1 MLLRKENKT
10 KKSAK
15 IKRTGRYISICLAV
29 AMLSGTA
36 LWGLNV
42 MESFAENEPETRT
55 ETQEAIEKEYPNLLA
70 SSDSEGEM
78 FKEETAYVVMDADGN
93 VTKTSV
99 AEWLRNGKSQ
109 DKINDVS
116 SLKDIENTANDKS
129 FTQDGNKLVWDA
141 GGSDIKYKGNTDKEL
156 PVKVNV
162 SYYLDGQKMSA
173 SEIAGQKGHVEIR
186 FSYKVNDSVE
196 SGGYTFK
203 TPFTMASGVLLD
215 DEHFTDIE
223 VEGGKVIDDG
233 SKCVCLGIA
242 FPNLKSNLNTDIS
255 ALDIPESVSIK
266 AYTDKFEID
275 GTYTVALSGMF
286 ADMDLSDTGSLQDKV
301 SELKGAMNQ
310 LSSASNQLVSG
321 ASELADG
328 AATLDS
334 KAGELKAGAGS
345 LSSGSAELSSGAKS
359 LSDGSVQLTQ
369 GTQKALAGTKSL
381 KDGTGAL
388 KSGSSDLADGTS
400 QLKEGSAAL
409 STGTSQLK
417 EGSAS
422 LSEGT
427 GALKDGSASLA
438 EGTGA
443 LKDGSASLSEGTG
456 ALKEG
461 SANLAEGSGQLKAG
475 TDALAEGAAALEEGY
490 GKIKAGMTNLDAG
503 LQSLSSKGSNGS
515 AIVGASDA
523 YQEGMEQ
530 YANALDAMIAAETDE
545 ATKAKLQG
553 LRSQLPMPND
563 YTAAVKGYVGGVD
576 SAYAGEQQVSGGLDQ
591 LGSKLPALKEGII
604 GVQTGAADLDN
615 GAKALA
621 QGASDADDGAKA
633 LAQGASDADDGAK
646 SLAQGASDAD
656 DGAKALAKGAS
667 DANDGAAKLKAGAKD
682 LDDGAAALNK
692 GASDLNS
699 GASNLKD
706 GAGKLQSGADELSS
720 GAGQLADGTAE
731 FKKGTAKLA
740 GGAETLYDGMYAF
753 NRDGIQKLVSSLS
766 EMDIDNM
773 IARLNALS
781 DASAKANFIGGK
793 ADDMKGESKIIFK
806 SGAVKA
812 Q

>member
-29 AMLSGTA
+29 TMLSGTA

-328 AATLDS
+328 AATIDS

-359 LSDGSVQLTQ
+359 LSDGSVQLAQ

-427 GALKDGSASLA
+427 GALK
-438 EGTGA
+438 
-443 LKDGSASLSEGTG
+443 
-456 ALKEG
+456 EG

-490 GKIKAGMTNLDAG
+490 GQIKAGMTNLDAG
-503 LQSLSSKGSNGS
+503 LHSLSSKGSNGS

-633 LAQGASDADDGAK
+633 LAQGASDADDGA
-646 SLAQGASDAD
+646 
-656 DGAKALAKGAS
+656 
-667 DANDGAAKLKAGAKD
+667 AKLKAGAKG

-706 GAGKLQSGADELSS
+706 GAGKLQAGADELSS

-766 EMDIDNM
+766 EMDMDNM

-781 DASAKANFIGGK
+781 DASAKADFIGGK

>member
-1 MLLRKENKT
+1 MLLRKEKKT

-15 IKRTGRYISICLAV
+15 IKRTGRYMSICLAV

-36 LWGLNV
+36 LWGLKV

-203 TPFTMASGVLLD
+203 TPFTMASGMLLD

-334 KAGELKAGAGS
+334 KAAELKNGAGS
-345 LSSGSAELSSGAKS
+345 LSSGSAELSSGAKA
-359 LSDGSVQLTQ
+359 LSDGSTQLAQ
-369 GTQKALAGTKSL
+369 GTQKALDGTKSL

-417 EGSAS
+417 DGSAS
-422 LSEGT
+422 LSKGT
-427 GALKDGSASLA
+427 GALKDGSA
-438 EGTGA
+438 
-443 LKDGSASLSEGTG
+443 
-456 ALKEG
+456 
-461 SANLAEGSGQLKAG
+461 NLAKGSGQLKAG
-475 TDALAEGAAALEEGY
+475 TDALAEGAVALEEGY
-490 GKIKAGMTNLDAG
+490 DQIKAGMTNLDAG
-503 LQSLSSKGSNGS
+503 LQSLSSKGS
-515 AIVGASDA
+515 AIVEAGND
-523 YQEGMEQ
+523 YQEGMVE
-530 YANALDAMIAAETDE
+530 YAAAMDAMIEDVTDE
-545 ATKAKLQG
+545 TTKAELKE
-553 LRSQLPMPND
+553 LRRKLPMPND
-563 YTAAVKGYVGGVD
+563 YTEAVKVYVGGVD
-576 SAYAGEQQVSGGLDQ
+576 IAYAGEKQVSGGLDK

-604 GVQTGAADLDN
+604 DVQKGAADLDK

-621 QGASDADDGAKA
+621 QGASDADDGAKV
-633 LAQGASDADDGAK
+633 
-646 SLAQGASDAD
+646 LAQGASDAD

-667 DANDGAAKLKAGAKD
+667 DANDGAAKLKAGAKG

-706 GAGKLQSGADELSS
+706 GAGKLQAGADELSS

-766 EMDIDNM
+766 EMDMDNM

-781 DASAKANFIGGK
+781 DASAKADFIGGK

>member
-1 MLLRKENKT
+1 M
-10 KKSAK
+10 
-15 IKRTGRYISICLAV
+15 SICLAV

-215 DEHFTDIE
+215 DEHFTDIK

-359 LSDGSVQLTQ
+359 LSDGSVQLAQ

-409 STGTSQLK
+409 SIGTSQLK
-417 EGSAS
+417 EGS
-422 LSEGT
+422 T
-427 GALKDGSASLA
+427 
-438 EGTGA
+438 
-443 LKDGSASLSEGTG
+443 SLSEGTG

-461 SANLAEGSGQLKAG
+461 SANLADGSGQLKAG

-490 GKIKAGMTNLDAG
+490 GQIKAGMTNLDAG

-545 ATKAKLQG
+545 ATKAKLQE

-646 SLAQGASDAD
+646 
-656 DGAKALAKGAS
+656 ALAKGAS
-667 DANDGAAKLKAGAKD
+667 DANDGAAKLKAGTKD

-706 GAGKLQSGADELSS
+706 GAGKLQAGADELSS

-766 EMDIDNM
+766 DMDIDNM
-773 IARLNALS
+773 IVRLNALS
-781 DASAKANFIGGK
+781 DASAKADFIGGK

-806 SGAVKA
+806 SGAVKT

>member
-1 MLLRKENKT
+1 MLLRKEKKT

-15 IKRTGRYISICLAV
+15 IKRTGRYMSICLAV

-359 LSDGSVQLTQ
+359 LSDGSTQLAQ
-369 GTQKALAGTKSL
+369 GTQKALDGTKSL

-417 EGSAS
+417 
-422 LSEGT
+422 
-427 GALKDGSASLA
+427 D
-438 EGTGA
+438 
-443 LKDGSASLSEGTG
+443 
-456 ALKEG
+456 
-461 SANLAEGSGQLKAG
+461 G
-475 TDALAEGAAALEEGY
+475 TDALAQGAKALEEGY
-490 GKIKAGMTNLDAG
+490 GQIKEGMTSLDAG
-503 LQSLSSKGSNGS
+503 LQSLSSEGSNGE
-515 AIVGASDA
+515 AIVGASNK
-523 YQEGMEQ
+523 YQKGMDD
-530 YANALDAMIAAETDE
+530 YAAALDAMIAAETDG

-553 LRSQLPMPND
+553 LRDQLPMPD
-563 YTAAVKGYVGGVD
+563 QYISAVKEYVDGVD
-576 SAYAGEQQVSGGLDQ
+576 NAYAGEQQVSKGLDQ
-591 LGSKLPALKEGII
+591 LGSKLPALKEGIA

-615 GAKALA
+615 
-621 QGASDADDGAKA
+621 
-633 LAQGASDADDGAK
+633 
-646 SLAQGASDAD
+646 
-656 DGAKALAKGAS
+656 GAKALAKGAS
-667 DANDGAAKLKAGAKD
+667 DANDGAAKLKAGAKG
-682 LDDGAAALNK
+682 LDDGVAALNK

-706 GAGKLQSGADELSS
+706 GAGKLQAGADELSS

-740 GGAETLYDGMYAF
+740 GGAETLYDGMYVF

-781 DASAKANFIGGK
+781 DASVKADFIGGK

>member
-1 MLLRKENKT
+1 MLLRKEKKT

-15 IKRTGRYISICLAV
+15 IKRTGRYMSICLAV

-55 ETQEAIEKEYPNLLA
+55 ETQEAIEKEYPNLLV

-328 AATLDS
+328 AATIDS

-359 LSDGSVQLTQ
+359 LSDGSVQLAQ

-427 GALKDGSASLA
+427 GALK
-438 EGTGA
+438 
-443 LKDGSASLSEGTG
+443 
-456 ALKEG
+456 EG

-490 GKIKAGMTNLDAG
+490 GQIKAGMTNLDAG
-503 LQSLSSKGSNGS
+503 LHSLSSKGSNGS

-591 LGSKLPALKEGII
+591 LGSKLPALKEGIM

-633 LAQGASDADDGAK
+633 LAQGASDAEG
-646 SLAQGASDAD
+646 
-656 DGAKALAKGAS
+656 
-667 DANDGAAKLKAGAKD
+667 
-682 LDDGAAALNK
+682 
-692 GASDLNS
+692 S
-699 GASNLKD
+699 GQRSVRCK
-706 GAGKLQSGADELSS
+706 
-720 GAGQLADGTAE
+720 
-731 FKKGTAKLA
+731 
-740 GGAETLYDGMYAF
+740 
-753 NRDGIQKLVSSLS
+753 
-766 EMDIDNM
+766 
-773 IARLNALS
+773 
-781 DASAKANFIGGK
+781 
-793 ADDMKGESKIIFK
+793 
-806 SGAVKA
+806 
-812 Q
+812 

>member
-29 AMLSGTA
+29 TMLSGTA

-286 ADMDLSDTGSLQDKV
+286 ADMDLSDTGSVQDKMN
-301 SELKGAMNQ
+301 ELKGAMNQ

-334 KAGELKAGAGS
+334 KAAELKNGAGS
-345 LSSGSAELSSGAKS
+345 LSSGSAELSSGAKA
-359 LSDGSVQLTQ
+359 LSDGSVQLAQ
-369 GTQKALAGTKSL
+369 GTQKALDGTKSL

-400 QLKEGSAAL
+400 QLKEGSA
-409 STGTSQLK
+409 
-417 EGSAS
+417 
-422 LSEGT
+422 
-427 GALKDGSASLA
+427 
-438 EGTGA
+438 
-443 LKDGSASLSEGTG
+443 
-456 ALKEG
+456 
-461 SANLAEGSGQLKAG
+461 NLAKGSGQLKAG
-475 TDALAEGAAALEEGY
+475 TFALAEGAAALEEGY
-490 GKIKAGMTNLDAG
+490 GQIQAGMTNLDAG
-503 LQSLSSKGSNGS
+503 LKSLSSKGSE
-515 AIVGASDA
+515 IVEASND
-523 YQEGMEQ
+523 YKEGMDQ
-530 YANALDAMIAAETDE
+530 YAEALEAMIVAETDE
-545 ATKAKLQG
+545 ATKEKLQE
-553 LRSQLPMPND
+553 LRNQLPMPD
-563 YTAAVKGYVGGVD
+563 QYTSAVKGYVDGVD

-604 GVQTGAADLDN
+604 DVQTGAADLDN

-646 SLAQGASDAD
+646 ALAQ
-656 DGAKALAKGAS
+656 
-667 DANDGAAKLKAGAKD
+667 
-682 LDDGAAALNK
+682 

-706 GAGKLQSGADELSS
+706 GAGKLQAGADELSS

-766 EMDIDNM
+766 EMDMDNM

-781 DASAKANFIGGK
+781 DASAKADFIGGK

>member
-1 MLLRKENKT
+1 MLLRKEKKT

-15 IKRTGRYISICLAV
+15 IKRTGRYMSICLAV

-255 ALDIPESVSIK
+255 VLDIPESVSIK

-334 KAGELKAGAGS
+334 KAAELKNGAGS
-345 LSSGSAELSSGAKS
+345 LSSGSAELSSGAKA
-359 LSDGSVQLTQ
+359 LSDGSTQLAQ
-369 GTQKALAGTKSL
+369 GTQKALDGTKSL

-417 EGSAS
+417 
-422 LSEGT
+422 
-427 GALKDGSASLA
+427 
-438 EGTGA
+438 
-443 LKDGSASLSEGTG
+443 DGSASLSEGTG

-475 TDALAEGAAALEEGY
+475 TDALAQGEKALEEGY
-490 GKIKAGMTNLDAG
+490 GQIKEGMTSLDTG
-503 LQSLSSKGSNGS
+503 LQSLSSEGSNGS
-515 AIVGASDA
+515 AIIGASDT
-523 YQEGMEQ
+523 YQKGMKQ
-530 YANALDAMIAAETDE
+530 YAEALDDMIDAETDG
-545 ATKAKLQG
+545 ATKAKLQE
-553 LRSQLPMPND
+553 LRLQLPMPDD
-563 YTAAVKGYVGGVD
+563 YTSAVKEYVGGVD
-576 SAYAGEQQVSGGLDQ
+576 RAYEGEQQVSGGLDQ

-604 GVQTGAADLDN
+604 DVQTGAADLDN

-633 LAQGASDADDGAK
+633 LAH
-646 SLAQGASDAD
+646 GASDAD

-667 DANDGAAKLKAGAKD
+667 DANDGAAKLKAGAKG

-706 GAGKLQSGADELSS
+706 GAGKLQAGADELSS

-766 EMDIDNM
+766 EMDMDNM

-781 DASAKANFIGGK
+781 DASAKADFIGGK

>member
-1 MLLRKENKT
+1 MLLRKEKKT

-15 IKRTGRYISICLAV
+15 IKRTGRYMSICLAV

-203 TPFTMASGVLLD
+203 TPFTMASGMLLD

-334 KAGELKAGAGS
+334 KAAELKNGAGS
-345 LSSGSAELSSGAKS
+345 LSSGSAELSSGAKA
-359 LSDGSVQLTQ
+359 LSDGSTQLAQ
-369 GTQKALAGTKSL
+369 GTQKALDGTKSL

-417 EGSAS
+417 
-422 LSEGT
+422 
-427 GALKDGSASLA
+427 
-438 EGTGA
+438 
-443 LKDGSASLSEGTG
+443 DGSASLSEGTG

-475 TDALAEGAAALEEGY
+475 TDALAQGAEALEEGY
-490 GKIKAGMTNLDAG
+490 GQIKEGMTSLDTG

-515 AIVGASDA
+515 AIVGASDK

-530 YANALDAMIAAETDE
+530 YAKALEAMIAAETDE
-545 ATKAKLQG
+545 ATKEKLQE
-553 LRSQLPMPND
+553 LRYQLPMPD
-563 YTAAVKGYVGGVD
+563 QYTSAVKGYVDGVD

-604 GVQTGAADLDN
+604 DVQTGAADLDN

-646 SLAQGASDAD
+646 
-656 DGAKALAKGAS
+656 ALAKGAS
-667 DANDGAAKLKAGAKD
+667 DANDGAAKLKAGAKG

-706 GAGKLQSGADELSS
+706 GAGKLQAGADELSS
-720 GAGQLADGTAE
+720 GAGQLADGTAK

-766 EMDIDNM
+766 EMDMDNM

-781 DASAKANFIGGK
+781 DASAKADFIGGK

-806 SGAVKA
+806 SGSVKA

>member
-15 IKRTGRYISICLAV
+15 KKRIGRYISICLAV
-29 AMLSGTA
+29 TMLSGTA

-42 MESFAENEPETRT
+42 LESFAENEPETRT

-78 FKEETAYVVMDADGN
+78 FKEETTYVAMDADGN

-359 LSDGSVQLTQ
+359 LSDGSVQLAQ

-417 EGSAS
+417 
-422 LSEGT
+422 
-427 GALKDGSASLA
+427 
-438 EGTGA
+438 
-443 LKDGSASLSEGTG
+443 DGSASLSEGTG

-490 GKIKAGMTNLDAG
+490 GQIKAGMTNLDAG

-523 YQEGMEQ
+523 YQAGMEK
-530 YANALDAMIAAETDE
+530 YAAAMDAMIKAETDE
-545 ATKAKLQG
+545 ATKAKLKG
-553 LRSQLPMPND
+553 LRDQLPMPND

-621 QGASDADDGAKA
+621 QGASDADGGAKA
-633 LAQGASDADDGAK
+633 
-646 SLAQGASDAD
+646 LAQGASDAD

-667 DANDGAAKLKAGAKD
+667 DANNGAAKLKAGAKG

-706 GAGKLQSGADELSS
+706 GAGKLQAGADELSS

-781 DASAKANFIGGK
+781 DASAKADFIGGK

>member
-1 MLLRKENKT
+1 MLLRKEKKT

-15 IKRTGRYISICLAV
+15 IKRTGRYMSICLAV

-334 KAGELKAGAGS
+334 KAAELKNGAGS
-345 LSSGSAELSSGAKS
+345 LSSGSAELSSGAKA
-359 LSDGSVQLTQ
+359 LSDGSTQLAQ
-369 GTQKALAGTKSL
+369 GTQKALDGTKSL

-388 KSGSSDLADGTS
+388 KSGSYDLADGTS

-409 STGTSQLK
+409 STGTSQ
-417 EGSAS
+417 
-422 LSEGT
+422 
-427 GALKDGSASLA
+427 
-438 EGTGA
+438 

-475 TDALAEGAAALEEGY
+475 TDALAQGAEALEEGY
-490 GKIKAGMTNLDAG
+490 GQIKEGMTSLDTG

-515 AIVGASDA
+515 AIVGASDK

-530 YANALDAMIAAETDE
+530 YAKALEAMIAAETDE
-545 ATKAKLQG
+545 ATKEKLQE
-553 LRSQLPMPND
+553 LRNQLPMPD
-563 YTAAVKGYVGGVD
+563 QYTSAVKGYVDGVD

-604 GVQTGAADLDN
+604 DVQTGTADLDN

-646 SLAQGASDAD
+646 
-656 DGAKALAKGAS
+656 ALAKGAS
-667 DANDGAAKLKAGAKD
+667 DANDGAAKLKAGAKG

-706 GAGKLQSGADELSS
+706 GAGKLQAGADELSS
-720 GAGQLADGTAE
+720 GAGQLADGTAK

-766 EMDIDNM
+766 EMDMDNM

-781 DASAKANFIGGK
+781 DASAKADFIGGK

>member
-29 AMLSGTA
+29 TMLSGTA

-334 KAGELKAGAGS
+334 KAAELKNGAGS
-345 LSSGSAELSSGAKS
+345 LSSGSAELSSGAKA
-359 LSDGSVQLTQ
+359 LSDGSTQLAQ
-369 GTQKALAGTKSL
+369 GTQKALDGTKSL

-417 EGSAS
+417 
-422 LSEGT
+422 
-427 GALKDGSASLA
+427 
-438 EGTGA
+438 
-443 LKDGSASLSEGTG
+443 DGSASLSEGTG

-475 TDALAEGAAALEEGY
+475 TDALAQGAKALEEGY
-490 GKIKAGMTNLDAG
+490 GQIKEGMTSLDTG

-515 AIVGASDA
+515 AIVGASDK

-530 YANALDAMIAAETDE
+530 YAKALEAMIVAETDE
-545 ATKAKLQG
+545 ATKEKLQE
-553 LRSQLPMPND
+553 LRNQLPMPD
-563 YTAAVKGYVGGVD
+563 QYTSAVKGYVDGVD

-604 GVQTGAADLDN
+604 DVQTGAADLDN

-646 SLAQGASDAD
+646 
-656 DGAKALAKGAS
+656 ALAKGAS
-667 DANDGAAKLKAGAKD
+667 DANDGAAKLKAGAKG

-706 GAGKLQSGADELSS
+706 GAGKLQAGADELSS

-766 EMDIDNM
+766 EMDMDNM

-781 DASAKANFIGGK
+781 DASAKADFIGGK

>member
-1 MLLRKENKT
+1 MLLRKEKKT

-15 IKRTGRYISICLAV
+15 IKRTGRYMSICLAV

-334 KAGELKAGAGS
+334 KAAELKNGAGS
-345 LSSGSAELSSGAKS
+345 LSSGSAELSSGAKA
-359 LSDGSVQLTQ
+359 LSDGSTQLAQ
-369 GTQKALAGTKSL
+369 GTQKALDGTKSL

-417 EGSAS
+417 
-422 LSEGT
+422 
-427 GALKDGSASLA
+427 
-438 EGTGA
+438 
-443 LKDGSASLSEGTG
+443 DGSASLSEGTG

-475 TDALAEGAAALEEGY
+475 TDALAQGAKALEEGY
-490 GKIKAGMTNLDAG
+490 GQIKEGMTSLDTG

-515 AIVGASDA
+515 AIVGASDK

-530 YANALDAMIAAETDE
+530 YAKALEAMIVAETDE
-545 ATKAKLQG
+545 ATKEKLQE
-553 LRSQLPMPND
+553 LRNQLPMPD
-563 YTAAVKGYVGGVD
+563 QYTSAVKGYVDGVD

-604 GVQTGAADLDN
+604 DVQTGAADLDN

-633 LAQGASDADDGAK
+633 
-646 SLAQGASDAD
+646 LAQGASDAD

-706 GAGKLQSGADELSS
+706 GAGKLQAGADELSS

-781 DASAKANFIGGK
+781 DASAKADFIGGK

-806 SGAVKA
+806 SGAVKT

>member
-29 AMLSGTA
+29 TMLSGTA

-328 AATLDS
+328 AATIDS

-359 LSDGSVQLTQ
+359 LSDGSVQLAQ

-427 GALKDGSASLA
+427 GALK
-438 EGTGA
+438 
-443 LKDGSASLSEGTG
+443 
-456 ALKEG
+456 EG

-490 GKIKAGMTNLDAG
+490 GQIKAGMTNLDAG

-646 SLAQGASDAD
+646 APAQGASDAD
-656 DGAKALAKGAS
+656 DGA
-667 DANDGAAKLKAGAKD
+667 AKLKAGAKG

-706 GAGKLQSGADELSS
+706 GAGKLQAGADELSS

-766 EMDIDNM
+766 EMDMDNM

-781 DASAKANFIGGK
+781 DASAKADFIGGK

>member
-1 MLLRKENKT
+1 MLLRKEKKT

-15 IKRTGRYISICLAV
+15 IKRTGRYMSICLAV

-55 ETQEAIEKEYPNLLA
+55 DTQEAIEKEYPNLLA

-215 DEHFTDIE
+215 DEHFTDIK

-334 KAGELKAGAGS
+334 KAAELKNGAGS
-345 LSSGSAELSSGAKS
+345 LSSGSAELSSGAKA
-359 LSDGSVQLTQ
+359 LSDGSTQLAQ
-369 GTQKALAGTKSL
+369 GTQKALDGTKSL
-381 KDGTGAL
+381 KD
-388 KSGSSDLADGTS
+388 
-400 QLKEGSAAL
+400 
-409 STGTSQLK
+409 
-417 EGSAS
+417 
-422 LSEGT
+422 
-427 GALKDGSASLA
+427 
-438 EGTGA
+438 GTGA

-461 SANLAEGSGQLKAG
+461 SANLAKGSGQLKAG
-475 TDALAEGAAALEEGY
+475 TDALAQGAEALEEGY
-490 GKIKAGMTNLDAG
+490 GQIKEGMTSLDTG

-515 AIVGASDA
+515 AIVGASDK

-530 YANALDAMIAAETDE
+530 YAKALEAMIAAETDE
-545 ATKAKLQG
+545 ATKEKLQE
-553 LRSQLPMPND
+553 LRNQLPMPD
-563 YTAAVKGYVGGVD
+563 QYTSAVKGYVDGVD
-576 SAYAGEQQVSGGLDQ
+576 SAYAGAQQVSEGLNQ
-591 LGSKLPALKEGII
+591 LGSTLPALKEGIA

-615 GAKALA
+615 
-621 QGASDADDGAKA
+621 
-633 LAQGASDADDGAK
+633 
-646 SLAQGASDAD
+646 
-656 DGAKALAKGAS
+656 GAKALAKGAS

-682 LDDGAAALNK
+682 LDDGAAVLNK

-706 GAGKLQSGADELSS
+706 GAGKLQAGADELNA

-781 DASAKANFIGGK
+781 DASAKADFIGGK
-793 ADDMKGESKIIFK
+793 ADDMRGESKIIFK

>member
-1 MLLRKENKT
+1 MLLRKEKKT

-15 IKRTGRYISICLAV
+15 IKRTGRYMSICIAV

-233 SKCVCLGIA
+233 SKCICLGIA
-242 FPNLKSNLNTDIS
+242 FPNLKSNLSTDIS

-286 ADMDLSDTGSLQDKV
+286 ADMDLSDTGSVQDKMN
-301 SELKGAMNQ
+301 ELKGAMNQ

-345 LSSGSAELSSGAKS
+345 LSSGSAELSSGAKA
-359 LSDGSVQLTQ
+359 LSDGSAQLAQ
-369 GTQKALAGTKSL
+369 GTQKALDGTKSL

-400 QLKEGSAAL
+400 QLKEGNAAL

-417 EGSAS
+417 E
-422 LSEGT
+422 
-427 GALKDGSASLA
+427 
-438 EGTGA
+438 
-443 LKDGSASLSEGTG
+443 GSASLSEGTG

-490 GKIKAGMTNLDAG
+490 GQIKAGMTNLDAG

-523 YQEGMEQ
+523 YQAGMEQ
-530 YANALDAMIAAETDE
+530 YAKALDTMIAAETDE
-545 ATKAKLQG
+545 ATKEKLQG
-553 LRSQLPMPND
+553 LRSKLPMPNE

-646 SLAQGASDAD
+646 
-656 DGAKALAKGAS
+656 ALAKGAS

-682 LDDGAAALNK
+682 LDDGAAALNN

-706 GAGKLQSGADELSS
+706 GAGKLQAGADELSS

-766 EMDIDNM
+766 EMDMDNM

-781 DASAKANFIGGK
+781 DASAKADFIGGK

>member
-1 MLLRKENKT
+1 MLLRKEKKT

-15 IKRTGRYISICLAV
+15 IKRTGRYMSICLAV

-359 LSDGSVQLTQ
+359 LSDGSVQLAQ

-417 EGSAS
+417 
-422 LSEGT
+422 
-427 GALKDGSASLA
+427 
-438 EGTGA
+438 
-443 LKDGSASLSEGTG
+443 DGSASLSEGTG

-475 TDALAEGAAALEEGY
+475 TDALAQGAKALEEGY
-490 GKIKAGMTNLDAG
+490 GQIKEGMTSLDTG

-515 AIVGASDA
+515 AIVGASDK

-530 YANALDAMIAAETDE
+530 YAKALEAMIAAETDE
-545 ATKAKLQG
+545 ATKEKLQE
-553 LRSQLPMPND
+553 LRNQLPMPD
-563 YTAAVKGYVGGVD
+563 QYTSAVKGYVDGVD

-604 GVQTGAADLDN
+604 DVQTGAADLDN

-646 SLAQGASDAD
+646 
-656 DGAKALAKGAS
+656 ALAKGAS
-667 DANDGAAKLKAGAKD
+667 DANDGAAKLKAGAKG

-706 GAGKLQSGADELSS
+706 GAGKLQAGADELSS

-766 EMDIDNM
+766 EMDMDNM

-781 DASAKANFIGGK
+781 DASAKADFIGGK

>member
-215 DEHFTDIE
+215 DEHFTDIK

-345 LSSGSAELSSGAKS
+345 LSSGSAELSSGAKA
-359 LSDGSVQLTQ
+359 LSDGSTQLAQ
-369 GTQKALAGTKSL
+369 GTQKALDGTKSL

-417 EGSAS
+417 
-422 LSEGT
+422 
-427 GALKDGSASLA
+427 
-438 EGTGA
+438 
-443 LKDGSASLSEGTG
+443 DGSASLSEGTG

-461 SANLAEGSGQLKAG
+461 SENLAKGSGQLKDG
-475 TDALAEGAAALEEGY
+475 TDALAKGATDLEKGY
-490 GKIKAGMTNLDAG
+490 DQIKAGMTNLDEG
-503 LQSLSSKGSNGS
+503 LQSLSSEGSNGS
-515 AIVGASDA
+515 AIVGASDK
-523 YQEGMEQ
+523 YQAVMEQ
-530 YANALDAMIAAETDE
+530 YAAAMDKMIEAETDE
-545 ATKAKLQG
+545 ATRVKLQG
-553 LRSQLPMPND
+553 LRSQLPMPD
-563 YTAAVKGYVGGVD
+563 KYTSAVKGYVGGVD
-576 SAYAGEQQVSGGLDQ
+576 RAYAGEKQVSAGLDQ
-591 LGSKLPALKEGII
+591 LGAKLPELKEGIS
-604 GVQTGAADLDN
+604 GVQSGADDLDK
-615 GAKALA
+615 GAKSLA
-621 QGASDADDGAKA
+621 KGASVADDGAKA
-633 LAQGASDADDGAK
+633 LASGASDADNGAR
-646 SLAQGASDAD
+646 
-656 DGAKALAKGAS
+656 ALAKGAS
-667 DANDGAAKLKAGAKD
+667 DASDGAAKLKKGAAD
-682 LDDGAAALNK
+682 LDDGATALNK

-699 GASNLKD
+699 GAIQLKD
-706 GAGKLQSGADELSS
+706 GAGKLKSGANELST
-720 GAGQLADGTAE
+720 GAGELADGTAK
-731 FKKGTAKLA
+731 FKKGTSKLA

-753 NRDGIQKLVSSLS
+753 DKDGIQKLVSGLS
-766 EMDIDNM
+766 EMDIDNL
-773 IARLNALS
+773 ISRLNALS
-781 DASAKANFIGGK
+781 DASSKADFIGGK
-793 ADDMKGESKIIFK
+793 ADDMRGESKIIFK

>member
-1 MLLRKENKT
+1 MLLRKEKKT

-15 IKRTGRYISICLAV
+15 IKRTGRYMSICLAV

-334 KAGELKAGAGS
+334 KAAELKNGAGS
-345 LSSGSAELSSGAKS
+345 LSSGSAELSSGAKA
-359 LSDGSVQLTQ
+359 LSDGSTQLAQ
-369 GTQKALAGTKSL
+369 GTQKALDGTKSL

-417 EGSAS
+417 
-422 LSEGT
+422 
-427 GALKDGSASLA
+427 
-438 EGTGA
+438 
-443 LKDGSASLSEGTG
+443 DGSASLSEGTG

-475 TDALAEGAAALEEGY
+475 TDALAQGEKALEEGY
-490 GKIKAGMTNLDAG
+490 GQIKEGMTSLDTG

-646 SLAQGASDAD
+646 
-656 DGAKALAKGAS
+656 ALAKGAS
-667 DANDGAAKLKAGAKD
+667 DANDGAAKLKAGAKG

-706 GAGKLQSGADELSS
+706 GAGKLQAGADELSS

-766 EMDIDNM
+766 EMDMDNM

-781 DASAKANFIGGK
+781 DASAKADFIGGK

>member
-1 MLLRKENKT
+1 MLLRKEKKT

-15 IKRTGRYISICLAV
+15 IKRTGRYMSICLAV

-334 KAGELKAGAGS
+334 KAAELKNGAGS
-345 LSSGSAELSSGAKS
+345 LSSGSAELSSGAKA
-359 LSDGSVQLTQ
+359 LSDGSTQLAQ
-369 GTQKALAGTKSL
+369 GTQKALDGTKSL

-417 EGSAS
+417 
-422 LSEGT
+422 
-427 GALKDGSASLA
+427 
-438 EGTGA
+438 
-443 LKDGSASLSEGTG
+443 DGSASLSEGTG

-475 TDALAEGAAALEEGY
+475 TDALAQGAEALEEGY
-490 GKIKAGMTNLDAG
+490 GQIKEGMTSLDTG

-515 AIVGASDA
+515 AIVGASDK

-530 YANALDAMIAAETDE
+530 YAKALEAMIAAETDE
-545 ATKAKLQG
+545 ATKEKLQE
-553 LRSQLPMPND
+553 LRYQLPMPD
-563 YTAAVKGYVGGVD
+563 QYTSAVKGYVDGVD

-604 GVQTGAADLDN
+604 DVQTGAADLDN

-646 SLAQGASDAD
+646 
-656 DGAKALAKGAS
+656 ALAKGAS
-667 DANDGAAKLKAGAKD
+667 DANDGAAKLKAGAKG

-706 GAGKLQSGADELSS
+706 GAGKLQAGADELSS

-766 EMDIDNM
+766 EMDMDNM

-781 DASAKANFIGGK
+781 DASAKADFIGGK

>member
-1 MLLRKENKT
+1 MLLRKEKKT

-15 IKRTGRYISICLAV
+15 IKRTGRYMSICLAV

-334 KAGELKAGAGS
+334 KAAELKNGAGS
-345 LSSGSAELSSGAKS
+345 LSSGSAELSSGAKA
-359 LSDGSVQLTQ
+359 LSDGSTQLAQ
-369 GTQKALAGTKSL
+369 GTQKALDGTKSL

-417 EGSAS
+417 
-422 LSEGT
+422 
-427 GALKDGSASLA
+427 
-438 EGTGA
+438 
-443 LKDGSASLSEGTG
+443 DGSASLSEGTG

-475 TDALAEGAAALEEGY
+475 TDALAQGAKALEEGY
-490 GKIKAGMTNLDAG
+490 GQIKEGMTSLDTG

-515 AIVGASDA
+515 AIVGASDK

-530 YANALDAMIAAETDE
+530 YAKALEAMIVAETDE
-545 ATKAKLQG
+545 ATKEKLQE
-553 LRSQLPMPND
+553 LRNQLPMPD
-563 YTAAVKGYVGGVD
+563 QYTSAVKGYVDGVD

-604 GVQTGAADLDN
+604 DVQTGAADLDN

-633 LAQGASDADDGAK
+633 
-646 SLAQGASDAD
+646 LAQGASDAD

-706 GAGKLQSGADELSS
+706 GAGKLQAGADELSS

-781 DASAKANFIGGK
+781 DASAKADFIGGK

>member
-29 AMLSGTA
+29 TMLSGTA

-196 SGGYTFK
+196 SAGYTFK

-286 ADMDLSDTGSLQDKV
+286 ADMDLSDSGSIESKIN
-301 SELKGAMNQ
+301 ELEGAMDK
-310 LSSASNQLVSG
+310 LGSAADQLVSG
-321 ASELADG
+321 AGDLADGTNQLLAGANKVEGGASQLENGADTLYSGLTQISGKSSDLNGGAKKVFDSLLSTAETQLKANELDPGNLTIGNYKKALSGIIDSLDKDKVYSQALAKVTAEVVKNRDKVEAGVTEAVKQQVNTAVTEKVREGVEEQVTDAVKTAVKDEVIKVAGIPGVASAKEYDAAVKAGLIPEESQKQIEAAITQQMASDAVKKQISSQTDAQMASDKVKDVIASQTEAQMGSDEIKNTIANATEAKIQELINENMNSEEVQTQLAKAAEGAKSVIALKSSLDDYNAFYLGVLAYTGAVDQAASGAGELAKGAEALSSGTDELADG
-328 AATLDS
+328 AA
-334 KAGELKAGAGS
+334 E
-345 LSSGSAELSSGAKS
+345 
-359 LSDGSVQLTQ
+359 
-369 GTQKALAGTKSL
+369 
-381 KDGTGAL
+381 
-388 KSGSSDLADGTS
+388 
-400 QLKEGSAAL
+400 
-409 STGTSQLK
+409 
-417 EGSAS
+417 
-422 LSEGT
+422 
-427 GALKDGSASLA
+427 
-438 EGTGA
+438 
-443 LKDGSASLSEGTG
+443 
-456 ALKEG
+456 
-461 SANLAEGSGQLKAG
+461 
-475 TDALAEGAAALEEGY
+475 
-490 GKIKAGMTNLDAG
+490 
-503 LQSLSSKGSNGS
+503 
-515 AIVGASDA
+515 
-523 YQEGMEQ
+523 
-530 YANALDAMIAAETDE
+530 
-545 ATKAKLQG
+545 
-553 LRSQLPMPND
+553 
-563 YTAAVKGYVGGVD
+563 
-576 SAYAGEQQVSGGLDQ
+576 
-591 LGSKLPALKEGII
+591 
-604 GVQTGAADLDN
+604 
-615 GAKALA
+615 
-621 QGASDADDGAKA
+621 
-633 LAQGASDADDGAK
+633 
-646 SLAQGASDAD
+646 
-656 DGAKALAKGAS
+656 LAKGS
-667 DANDGAAKLKAGAKD
+667 RK
-682 LDDGAAALNK
+682 
-692 GASDLNS
+692 
-699 GASNLKD
+699 
-706 GAGKLQSGADELSS
+706 
-720 GAGQLADGTAE
+720 
-731 FKKGTAKLA
+731 
-740 GGAETLYDGMYAF
+740 LYDGMNQF
-753 NRDGIQKLVSSLS
+753 NRDGIKKLISTLS
-766 EMDIDNM
+766 DSDIEELGN
-773 IARLNALS
+773 RLKALA
-781 DASAKANFIGGK
+781 DASAKSSFIGGK

>member
-1 MLLRKENKT
+1 MLLRKEKKT

-15 IKRTGRYISICLAV
+15 IKRTGRYMSICLAV

-215 DEHFTDIE
+215 DEHFTDIK

-359 LSDGSVQLTQ
+359 LSDGSVQLAQ

-409 STGTSQLK
+409 SIGTSQLK
-417 EGSAS
+417 EGS
-422 LSEGT
+422 T
-427 GALKDGSASLA
+427 
-438 EGTGA
+438 
-443 LKDGSASLSEGTG
+443 SLSEGTG

-461 SANLAEGSGQLKAG
+461 SANLADGSGQLKAG

-490 GKIKAGMTNLDAG
+490 GQIKAGMTNLDAG

-545 ATKAKLQG
+545 ATKAKLQE

-646 SLAQGASDAD
+646 
-656 DGAKALAKGAS
+656 ALAKGAS
-667 DANDGAAKLKAGAKD
+667 DANDGAAKLKAGTKD

-706 GAGKLQSGADELSS
+706 GAGKLQAGADELSS

-766 EMDIDNM
+766 DMDIDNM

-781 DASAKANFIGGK
+781 DASAKADFIGGK

-806 SGAVKA
+806 SGAVKT

>member
-1 MLLRKENKT
+1 MLLRKEKKT

-15 IKRTGRYISICLAV
+15 IKRTGRYMSICLAV

-334 KAGELKAGAGS
+334 KAAELKNGAGS
-345 LSSGSAELSSGAKS
+345 LSSGSAELSSGAKA
-359 LSDGSVQLTQ
+359 LSDGSTQLAQ
-369 GTQKALAGTKSL
+369 GTQKALDGTKSL

-409 STGTSQLK
+409 STGTSQ
-417 EGSAS
+417 
-422 LSEGT
+422 
-427 GALKDGSASLA
+427 
-438 EGTGA
+438 

-490 GKIKAGMTNLDAG
+490 GQIKAGMTNLDAG
-503 LQSLSSKGSNGS
+503 LHSLSSKGSNGS

-646 SLAQGASDAD
+646 
-656 DGAKALAKGAS
+656 ALAKGAS
-667 DANDGAAKLKAGAKD
+667 DANDGAAKLKAGAKG

-706 GAGKLQSGADELSS
+706 GAGKLQAGADELSS

-766 EMDIDNM
+766 EMDMDNM

-781 DASAKANFIGGK
+781 DASAKADFIGGK

>member
-1 MLLRKENKT
+1 MKQRNRKKT
-10 KKSAK
+10 EKSVK
-15 IKRTGRYISICLAV
+15 RKRTGRYMSICLAV

-36 LWGLNV
+36 LWGLGV
-42 MESFAENEPETRT
+42 MESFAEDEPETRT

-70 SSDSEGEM
+70 SPDADGEM
-78 FKEETAYVVMDADGN
+78 VKEETAYVVMDADGN
-93 VTKTSV
+93 VTDTSV
-99 AEWLRNGKSQ
+99 TEWLRNGKSQ

-334 KAGELKAGAGS
+334 KAAELKNGAGS
-345 LSSGSAELSSGAKS
+345 LSSGSAELSSGAKA
-359 LSDGSVQLTQ
+359 LSDGSTQLAQ
-369 GTQKALAGTKSL
+369 GTQKALDGTKSL
-381 KDGTGAL
+381 KD
-388 KSGSSDLADGTS
+388 
-400 QLKEGSAAL
+400 
-409 STGTSQLK
+409 
-417 EGSAS
+417 
-422 LSEGT
+422 
-427 GALKDGSASLA
+427 
-438 EGTGA
+438 GTGA

-461 SANLAEGSGQLKAG
+461 SANLAKGSGQLKAG
-475 TDALAEGAAALEEGY
+475 TAALAQGAAALEEGY
-490 GKIKAGMTNLDAG
+490 GQIKEGMTSLDTG
-503 LQSLSSKGSNGS
+503 LQSLSSKGSDGS

-545 ATKAKLQG
+545 ATKAKLQE

-576 SAYAGEQQVSGGLDQ
+576 SAYAGEQQVSGGLED
-591 LGSKLPALKEGII
+591 LGSKLPALKDGII
-604 GVQTGAADLDN
+604 GVQTGAAELDN
-615 GAKALA
+615 GAK
-621 QGASDADDGAKA
+621 D
-633 LAQGASDADDGAK
+633 
-646 SLAQGASDAD
+646 
-656 DGAKALAKGAS
+656 LAKGAS
-667 DANDGAAKLKAGAKD
+667 DANDGAAKLKAGAKG

-706 GAGKLQSGADELSS
+706 GAGKLQAGADELSS

-766 EMDIDNM
+766 EMDMDNM

-781 DASAKANFIGGK
+781 DASAKADFIGGK
-793 ADDMKGESKIIFK
+793 ADDMRGESKIIFK

>member
-1 MLLRKENKT
+1 MKQRNRKKT
-10 KKSAK
+10 EKSVK
-15 IKRTGRYISICLAV
+15 RKRTGRYMSICLSV

-36 LWGLNV
+36 LWGLGV
-42 MESFAENEPETRT
+42 MESFAEDEPETRT

-70 SSDSEGEM
+70 SPDADGEM
-78 FKEETAYVVMDADGN
+78 VKEETAYVVMDADGN
-93 VTKTSV
+93 VTDTSV
-99 AEWLRNGKSQ
+99 TEWLRNGKSQ
-109 DKINDVS
+109 DKISDVS
-116 SLKDIENTANDKS
+116 ILKDIENTANDKT

-141 GGSDIKYKGNTDKEL
+141 GGADIKYKGSTDKEL

-196 SGGYTFK
+196 SGGYIFK

-286 ADMDLSDTGSLQDKV
+286 EDMDLSDTGSVQDKMN
-301 SELKGAMNQ
+301 ELKGAMNQ

-359 LSDGSVQLTQ
+359 LSDGSVQLAQ

-400 QLKEGSAAL
+400 QLKEGSATL

-417 EGSAS
+417 E
-422 LSEGT
+422 
-427 GALKDGSASLA
+427 
-438 EGTGA
+438 
-443 LKDGSASLSEGTG
+443 GSASLSEGTG

-475 TDALAEGAAALEEGY
+475 TDALAQGAAALEEGY
-490 GKIKAGMTNLDAG
+490 GQIKEGMTSLDMG
-503 LQSLSSKGSNGS
+503 LQSLSSEGSNGS

-523 YQEGMEQ
+523 YQARMEK
-530 YANALDAMIAAETDE
+530 YAAAMDAMIKAETDE
-545 ATKAKLQG
+545 ATKAKLQE
-553 LRSQLPMPND
+553 LRNQLPMPD
-563 YTAAVKGYVGGVD
+563 QYTSAVKGYVDGVD

-591 LGSKLPALKEGII
+591 LGSKLTALKEGII
-604 GVQTGAADLDN
+604 GVQSGAADLDN

-646 SLAQGASDAD
+646 ALAQGASYAD
-656 DGAKALAKGAS
+656 
-667 DANDGAAKLKAGAKD
+667 DGAAKLKAGAKD

-706 GAGKLQSGADELSS
+706 GAGKLQAGADELSS

-766 EMDIDNM
+766 EMDIDNI

-781 DASAKANFIGGK
+781 DASAKADFIGGK

>member
-1 MLLRKENKT
+1 MLLRKEKKT

-15 IKRTGRYISICLAV
+15 IKRTGRYMSICLAV

-215 DEHFTDIE
+215 DEHFTDIK

-310 LSSASNQLVSG
+310 LSSASNQLGSG

-345 LSSGSAELSSGAKS
+345 LSSGSAELSSGAKA
-359 LSDGSVQLTQ
+359 LSDGSTQLAQ
-369 GTQKALAGTKSL
+369 GTQKALDGTKSL

-417 EGSAS
+417 
-422 LSEGT
+422 
-427 GALKDGSASLA
+427 
-438 EGTGA
+438 
-443 LKDGSASLSEGTG
+443 DGSASLSEGTG

-475 TDALAEGAAALEEGY
+475 TDALAQGAEALEEGY
-490 GKIKAGMTNLDAG
+490 GQIKEGMTSLDTG

-515 AIVGASDA
+515 AIVGASDK

-530 YANALDAMIAAETDE
+530 YAKALDAMIAAETDE
-545 ATKAKLQG
+545 ATKEKLQE
-553 LRSQLPMPND
+553 LRNQLPMPD
-563 YTAAVKGYVGGVD
+563 QYTSAVKGYVDGVD

-604 GVQTGAADLDN
+604 DVQTGAADLDN

-646 SLAQGASDAD
+646 
-656 DGAKALAKGAS
+656 ALAKGAS
-667 DANDGAAKLKAGAKD
+667 DANDGAAKLKAGAKG

-706 GAGKLQSGADELSS
+706 GAGKLQAGADELSS

-766 EMDIDNM
+766 EMDMDNM

-781 DASAKANFIGGK
+781 DASAKADFIGGK

>member
-29 AMLSGTA
+29 TMLSGTA

-328 AATLDS
+328 AATIDS

-359 LSDGSVQLTQ
+359 LSDGSVQLAQ

-427 GALKDGSASLA
+427 GALK
-438 EGTGA
+438 
-443 LKDGSASLSEGTG
+443 
-456 ALKEG
+456 EG

-490 GKIKAGMTNLDAG
+490 GQIKAGMTNLDAG
-503 LQSLSSKGSNGS
+503 LHSLSSKGSNGS

-646 SLAQGASDAD
+646 
-656 DGAKALAKGAS
+656 ALAKGAS
-667 DANDGAAKLKAGAKD
+667 DANDGAAKLKAGAKG

-706 GAGKLQSGADELSS
+706 GAGKLQAGADELSS

-766 EMDIDNM
+766 EMDMDNM

-781 DASAKANFIGGK
+781 DASAKADFIGGK

>member
-1 MLLRKENKT
+1 MKHRNRKKT
-10 KKSAK
+10 EKSVK
-15 IKRTGRYISICLAV
+15 RKRTGRYMSICLAV

-42 MESFAENEPETRT
+42 MESFAEKEPETRT

-78 FKEETAYVVMDADGN
+78 FKEETTYVAMDADGN

-359 LSDGSVQLTQ
+359 LSDGSVQLAQ

-417 EGSAS
+417 
-422 LSEGT
+422 
-427 GALKDGSASLA
+427 
-438 EGTGA
+438 
-443 LKDGSASLSEGTG
+443 DGSASLSEGTG

-475 TDALAEGAAALEEGY
+475 TDALAEGATALEEGY
-490 GKIKAGMTNLDAG
+490 GQIKAGMTNLDAG

-523 YQEGMEQ
+523 YQAGMEK
-530 YANALDAMIAAETDE
+530 YAAAMDAMIKAETDE
-545 ATKAKLQG
+545 ATKAKLKG
-553 LRSQLPMPND
+553 LRDQLPMPND

-621 QGASDADDGAKA
+621 QGASDADGGAKA
-633 LAQGASDADDGAK
+633 
-646 SLAQGASDAD
+646 LAQGASDAD

-682 LDDGAAALNK
+682 LDDGAAALKK

-706 GAGKLQSGADELSS
+706 GAGKLQAGADKLSS

-781 DASAKANFIGGK
+781 DASAKADFIGGK

>member
-1 MLLRKENKT
+1 MKQRNRKK
-10 KKSAK
+10 
-15 IKRTGRYISICLAV
+15 TGRYMSICLAV
-29 AMLSGTA
+29 AMLSVTA

-42 MESFAENEPETRT
+42 MESFAENEPETST
-55 ETQEAIEKEYPNLLA
+55 ETQEAIEKEYPNLLT

-78 FKEETAYVVMDADGN
+78 FKEETEYVVMDADGN
-93 VTKTSV
+93 ITKTSV
-99 AEWLRNGKSQ
+99 AEWIRNGKSQ

-129 FTQDGNKLVWDA
+129 FKQDGNKLVWDA

-156 PVKVNV
+156 PVKVNI

-173 SEIAGQKGHVEIR
+173 SEIAGRKGHVVIR

-359 LSDGSVQLTQ
+359 LSDGSVQLAQ

-417 EGSAS
+417 EGSTS

-427 GALKDGSASLA
+427 GALK
-438 EGTGA
+438 E
-443 LKDGSASLSEGTG
+443 GSASLSEGTG

-490 GKIKAGMTNLDAG
+490 GQIKAGMTNLDAG

-530 YANALDAMIAAETDE
+530 YANALDAMIDAETDE
-545 ATKAKLQG
+545 ATKAKLQE

-576 SAYAGEQQVSGGLDQ
+576 SAYEGEQQVSGGLDQ

-646 SLAQGASDAD
+646 ALAQGASDAD
-656 DGAKALAKGAS
+656 DGAKALAQGASDADEGAKALAKGAS

-682 LDDGAAALNK
+682 LDNGAAALNK

-706 GAGKLQSGADELSS
+706 GAGKLQAGADELSS
-720 GAGQLADGTAE
+720 GAGQLADGTAK

-766 EMDIDNM
+766 EMDIDYM

-781 DASAKANFIGGK
+781 DASAKADFIGGK

>member
-1 MLLRKENKT
+1 MKQRNRKKT
-10 KKSAK
+10 EKSVK
-15 IKRTGRYISICLAV
+15 RKRTGRYMSICLAV

-70 SSDSEGEM
+70 SPDADGEM
-78 FKEETAYVVMDADGN
+78 VKEETAYVVMDADGN
-93 VTKTSV
+93 VTKSSV
-99 AEWLRNGKSQ
+99 AEWIRNGKSQ

-321 ASELADG
+321 ASKLADG

-334 KAGELKAGAGS
+334 KAGDLKAGAGS

-359 LSDGSVQLTQ
+359 LSDGSAQLAQ
-369 GTQKALAGTKSL
+369 GTQKALDGTKSL
-381 KDGTGAL
+381 KD
-388 KSGSSDLADGTS
+388 
-400 QLKEGSAAL
+400 
-409 STGTSQLK
+409 
-417 EGSAS
+417 
-422 LSEGT
+422 
-427 GALKDGSASLA
+427 
-438 EGTGA
+438 
-443 LKDGSASLSEGTG
+443 GTG

-475 TDALAEGAAALEEGY
+475 TDALAQGAAALEEGY
-490 GKIKAGMTNLDAG
+490 GQIKKGMTSLDEG
-503 LQSLSSKGSNGS
+503 LKSLSSEGSNGS
-515 AIVGASDA
+515 AIVEASDK
-523 YQEGMEQ
+523 YQARMKQ
-530 YANALDAMIAAETDE
+530 YAEALDEKI
-545 ATKAKLQG
+545 KADPDNKELQE
-553 LRSQLPMPND
+553 LRKQLPMPND
-563 YTAAVKGYVGGVD
+563 YTEAVKVYVGGVD
-576 SAYAGEQQVSGGLDQ
+576 NAYAGEQKVSGGLDK
-591 LGSKLPALKEGII
+591 LGSTLPALTKGIF

-621 QGASDADDGAKA
+621 KGASDADDGAKA
-633 LAQGASDADDGAK
+633 LAQ
-646 SLAQGASDAD
+646 
-656 DGAKALAKGAS
+656 
-667 DANDGAAKLKAGAKD
+667 
-682 LDDGAAALNK
+682 

-706 GAGKLQSGADELSS
+706 GAGKLQAGADELNA
-720 GAGQLADGTAE
+720 GAGQLADGTAK

-781 DASAKANFIGGK
+781 DASAKADFIGGK
-793 ADDMKGESKIIFK
+793 TDDMKGESKIIFK

>member
-1 MLLRKENKT
+1 MLLRKEKKT

-15 IKRTGRYISICLAV
+15 IKRTGRYMSICLAV

-215 DEHFTDIE
+215 DEHFTDIK

-334 KAGELKAGAGS
+334 KAAELKNGAGS
-345 LSSGSAELSSGAKS
+345 LSSGSAELSSGAKA
-359 LSDGSVQLTQ
+359 LSDGSTQLAQ
-369 GTQKALAGTKSL
+369 GTQKALDGTKSL

-417 EGSAS
+417 
-422 LSEGT
+422 
-427 GALKDGSASLA
+427 
-438 EGTGA
+438 
-443 LKDGSASLSEGTG
+443 DGSASLSEGTG

-461 SANLAEGSGQLKAG
+461 SANLAEGSGELKAG
-475 TDALAEGAAALEEGY
+475 TDALAQGAKALEEGY
-490 GKIKAGMTNLDAG
+490 GQIKEGMTSLDTG

-515 AIVGASDA
+515 AIVGASDK

-530 YANALDAMIAAETDE
+530 YAKALEAMIAAETDK
-545 ATKAKLQG
+545 ATKEKLQE
-553 LRSQLPMPND
+553 LRNQLPMPD
-563 YTAAVKGYVGGVD
+563 QYTSAVKGYVDGVD

-604 GVQTGAADLDN
+604 DVQTGAADLDN

-646 SLAQGASDAD
+646 
-656 DGAKALAKGAS
+656 ALAKGAS
-667 DANDGAAKLKAGAKD
+667 DANDGAAKLKAGAKG

-706 GAGKLQSGADELSS
+706 GAGKLQAGADELSS

-766 EMDIDNM
+766 EMDMDNM

-781 DASAKANFIGGK
+781 DASAKADFIGGK

>member
-1 MLLRKENKT
+1 MLLRKEKKT

-15 IKRTGRYISICLAV
+15 IKRTGRYMSICLAV

-215 DEHFTDIE
+215 DEHFTDIK

-334 KAGELKAGAGS
+334 KAAELKNGAGS
-345 LSSGSAELSSGAKS
+345 LSSGSAELSSGAKA
-359 LSDGSVQLTQ
+359 LSDGSTQLAQ
-369 GTQKALAGTKSL
+369 GTQKALDGTKSL

-388 KSGSSDLADGTS
+388 KSGSYDLADGTS

-417 EGSAS
+417 EGS
-422 LSEGT
+422 T
-427 GALKDGSASLA
+427 
-438 EGTGA
+438 
-443 LKDGSASLSEGTG
+443 SLSEGTG

-461 SANLAEGSGQLKAG
+461 SANLADGSGQLKAG

-530 YANALDAMIAAETDE
+530 YANALDAMIAAETDG
-545 ATKAKLQG
+545 ATKAKLQE

-563 YTAAVKGYVGGVD
+563 YTEAVKGYVDGVD
-576 SAYAGEQQVSGGLDQ
+576 RAYAGEQQVSVGLDQ

-646 SLAQGASDAD
+646 
-656 DGAKALAKGAS
+656 ALAKGAS
-667 DANDGAAKLKAGAKD
+667 DANDGAAKLKAGTKD

-706 GAGKLQSGADELSS
+706 GAGKLQAGANELSS

-781 DASAKANFIGGK
+781 DASVKADFIGGK

-806 SGAVKA
+806 SGAIKA

>member
-1 MLLRKENKT
+1 MLLRKEKKT

-15 IKRTGRYISICLAV
+15 IKRTGRYMSICLAV

-215 DEHFTDIE
+215 DEHFTDIK

-359 LSDGSVQLTQ
+359 LSDGSVQLAQ

-409 STGTSQLK
+409 SIGTSQLK
-417 EGSAS
+417 EGS
-422 LSEGT
+422 T
-427 GALKDGSASLA
+427 
-438 EGTGA
+438 
-443 LKDGSASLSEGTG
+443 SLSEGTG

-461 SANLAEGSGQLKAG
+461 SANLADGSGQLKAG

-490 GKIKAGMTNLDAG
+490 GQIKAGMTNLDAG

-545 ATKAKLQG
+545 ATKAKLQE

-646 SLAQGASDAD
+646 
-656 DGAKALAKGAS
+656 ALAKGAS
-667 DANDGAAKLKAGAKD
+667 DANDGAAKLKAGTKD

-706 GAGKLQSGADELSS
+706 GAGKLQAGADELSS

-766 EMDIDNM
+766 DMDIDNM
-773 IARLNALS
+773 IVRLNALS
-781 DASAKANFIGGK
+781 DASAKADFIGGK

-806 SGAVKA
+806 SGAVKT